1 MYLFRSHLLEYG
13 GTVADQNDD
22 TRIVYDNRRLHCIGP
37 PRLFP
42 PLSMNKQTS
51 KRGGSSY
58 IPVFVSIYLFRS
70 HLLQYAGGTVADRF
84 VECSPLLMHRS
95 AAFVP
100 TIEYGQTDT
109 GKLSIR

>member
-1 MYLFRSHLLEYG
+1 MYLFCSHLLEYG
-13 GTVADQNDD
+13 GTVADQNDQ
-22 TRIVYDNRRLHCIGP
+22 TRIYDNRLHCMLIGP

-70 HLLQYAGGTVADRF
+70 HLLQYGGTVADRF

-109 GKLSIR
+109 GKLLIR